1 MARGWGIGVQE
12 PFQPILSQD
21 GTLHTFPLLKFSI
34 QNDQKCTKNCPGHFH
49 IPHLTPLFPTPP
61 PLYPTPPPYTP
72 PTQPLFRIEKYIKFV
87 SFHVVAY
94 TPSQTA
100 KATPAQEL
108 ASIADVQMRHTT
120 FLKRAS
126 TSESFR
132 PKKVHRMQL
141 PLECRAIVW
150 SKNSFGQQIAP
161 SDASTI
167 TQSQMF
173 ATCVQVYSNRNA
185 ATTHTHTHKELHMY
199 NHKPQYLG

>member
-1 MARGWGIGVQE
+1 MHKKLPG
-12 PFQPILSQD
+12 PFPY
-21 GTLHTFPLLKFSI
+21 TPPHP
-34 QNDQKCTKNCPGHFH
+34 P
-49 IPHLTPLFPTPP
+49 IPHPT
-61 PLYPTPPPYTP
+61 PYTP

-185 ATTHTHTHKELHMY
+185 ATTHTHTKSFTCTITSPNIWVSSCCAMAIVVFRLS
-199 NHKPQYLG
+199 LGSWWLL